1 MKGRIVCRP
10 SSGAL
15 AMDTNLSF
23 LKALVILV
31 PAGMV
36 CAGATII
43 LMRKRTFS
51 SILQLL
57 GATGLVMV
65 VLTHICEGLG
75 LYPGMHWG
83 DPASVG
89 HFLDLISALIG
100 MILFPIGYLLHSVTL
115 RWTQARC
122 GT

>member
-1 MKGRIVCRP
+1 MG
-10 SSGAL
+10 
-15 AMDTNLSF
+15 TNLSF

-31 PAGMV
+31 PAAMV

-43 LMRKRTFS
+43 LMRKRTLS

-75 LYPGMHWG
+75 LYPGMRWG
-83 DPASVG
+83 EPASVG

>member
-1 MKGRIVCRP
+1 
-10 SSGAL
+10 
-15 AMDTNLSF
+15 
-23 LKALVILV
+23 LVILV

-43 LMRKRTFS
+43 LMRKRTLS

-75 LYPGMHWG
+75 LIRGCIGGTP
-83 DPASVG
+83 
-89 HFLDLISALIG
+89 LALVIFS
-100 MILFPIGYLLHSVTL
+100 I
-115 RWTQARC
+115 
-122 GT
+122 